1 MVSLKRNS
9 KGELVEATGLRSRE
23 SSIYT
28 PFQTE
33 PFRLSRSKFNDFLSC
48 QRCFYLDRVKGIV
61 SPSMPGW
68 TLNETTDVLLKK
80 EFDVCREQQIPHRIC
95 EEAGLDHIVP
105 FQHEDMDKWRNSL
118 HGGLAHQIDGTNII
132 LHGGVDD
139 IWYDQQTEEVIVVD
153 YKSQANKYR
162 VEQESYLAGGYHQSY
177 KIQLEV
183 YAYLLTKMGFK
194 VSPTGY
200 FYVCNADR
208 NADGFFGK
216 MLFEE
221 TLVAYEWNSDSIEEK
236 LFAMLKILNSD
247 VIPEHNQSCENCA
260 YSHQR
265 ARLENKKR
273 IPPNRPPPPDHWP

>member
-1 MVSLKRNS
+1 MVSLKRNN
-9 KGELVEATGLRSRE
+9 KGELVEATGLRTRA

-28 PFQTE
+28 PLQTE
-33 PFRLSRSKFNDFLSC
+33 LFRLSRSKLNDFLSC

-95 EEAGLDHIVP
+95 EEAGLGHVVP
-105 FQHEDMDKWRNSL
+105 FEHEDMDKWRNSL
-118 HGGLAHQIDGTNII
+118 HGGLAHQIEGTNII

-139 IWYDQQTEEVIVVD
+139 VWYNQQTEEVIVVD
-153 YKSQANKYR
+153 YKSQANKNP
-162 VEQESYLAGGYHQSY
+162 VEQESYLAGVYHQGY

-183 YAYLLTKMGFK
+183 YAYLLTKMGFN

-216 MLFEE
+216 MIFEE
-221 TLVAYEWNSDSIEEK
+221 TLVSYEWNSDWIEKK
-236 LFAMLKILNSD
+236 LFEMLEVLNSD
-247 VIPEHNQSCENCA
+247 MIPERNQSCENCA
-260 YSHQR
+260 YAHQR
-265 ARLENKKR
+265 TLLKS
-273 IPPNRPPPPDHWP
+273 